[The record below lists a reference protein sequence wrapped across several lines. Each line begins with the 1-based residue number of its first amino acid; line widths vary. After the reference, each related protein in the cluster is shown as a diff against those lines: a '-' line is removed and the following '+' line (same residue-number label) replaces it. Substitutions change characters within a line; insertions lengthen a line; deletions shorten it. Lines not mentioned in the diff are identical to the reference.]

1 MRDSNSKNAQKMRE
15 YRTRK
20 KEREVESLMKKWGLT
35 EREATILYDKRTR
48 EKNTQDRRELR
59 ASKRKPEIEPKP
71 EIEEEK
77 RETRFNKVDTKES
90 VKPSKTPLGLKI
102 EKILLLDD
110 DKRSWDSLSAPLKRV
125 VNSMYISN
133 GYSKPRSL
141 IQYVNK
147 VKSIYKK
154 LDKEFTGNN
163 ISPLF
168 NISNIDNLLNDL
180 SSRKDYYAAIIAVL
194 KAYRRTDKYIIHY
207 REKMM
212 TGINE
217 TEMREKDNKK
227 TETQNKNWMKESDII
242 NSLRMNR
249 HMLNSKDLLLM
260 TLIIYYPR
268 RLQDYQKMKLHIG
281 SGKKDQ
287 NYNYLNFKGREPTTF
302 DFFRTKSQ
310 YYEKLGTSHKIPEK
324 IKSAIKKYVR
334 ENKVKN
340 NQLLF
345 GDGDGEV
352 IPVDQFS
359 RKVKK
364 LFLIL
369 TGREITMNL
378 YRHIVST
385 TLTKEG
391 ASLNERETLS
401 NRLGHSIMSSLKYS
415 KHK

>member
-15 YRTRK
+15 YRARK
-20 KEREVESLMKKWGLT
+20 QEREVKSLMKKWGLT
-35 EREATILYDKRTR
+35 KREATILYQKRTR
-48 EKNTQDRRELR
+48 EKNTRDRRELR
-59 ASKRKPEIEPKP
+59 ASKRKPKTEPEK
-71 EIEEEK
+71 EEEK
-77 RETRFNKVDTKES
+77 KETTIDKVDTKKS
-90 VKPSKTPLGLKI
+90 VKPSKTHLGLKI
-102 EKILLLDD
+102 ENLLLLDD
-110 DKRSWDSLSAPLKRV
+110 DKRSWDSLTTPLKRV

-141 IQYVNK
+141 IQYVKK

-154 LDKEFTGNN
+154 LGKEFTGNN

-168 NISNIDNLLNDL
+168 NISNIDNLLSDL

-194 KAYRRTDKYIIHY
+194 KAYRRTDKYVRHY

-212 TGINE
+212 AGINE
-217 TEMREKDNKK
+217 IEKREKDNKK
-227 TETQNKNWMKESDII
+227 TESQNKNWMSERDII

-249 HMLNSKDLLLM
+249 NMLNSKDLLLM

-281 SGKKDQ
+281 RGEKDR
-287 NYNYLNFKGREPTTF
+287 NYNYLNFKGRDPTTF

-345 GDGDGEV
+345 GDKDGNV

-385 TLTKEG
+385 TLTDKG
-391 ASLNERETLS
+391 ASLNERELRA
-401 NRLGHSIMSSLKYS
+401 NQLGHSLIESLKYS